1 MLRGARPQ
9 EDEMGAQ
16 ELRNALRDANE
27 VDLITT
33 GRKSGNESSRPIWF
47 VEEDEK
53 LLLLPVSGSES
64 NWYRNVEKTPT
75 IGLAADGAELR
86 TAARTTEDR
95 STVDH
100 VVEAFSDKYGAD
112 RVKEYYPGVDA
123 AVEVPLA

>member
-1 MLRGARPQ
+1 
-9 EDEMGAQ
+9 MGAQ
-16 ELRNALRDANE
+16 ELRNALQDANE

-86 TAARTTEDR
+86 TEARTTEDR

>member
-1 MLRGARPQ
+1 
-9 EDEMGAQ
+9 MGAQ
-16 ELRNALRDANE
+16 ELRNALQDANE

-53 LLLLPVSGSES
+53 LLLLPVSGSAS
-64 NWYRNVEKTPT
+64 NWYRNVEKTPA
-75 IGLAADGAELR
+75 IGLATDGAELR
-86 TAARTTEDR
+86 TEARATDDR